1 MNDNLVLS
9 ISQRATRLFKPNRS
23 GYFLGILAVF
33 VPLFIVAEIGSS
45 LGTDA
50 SFATGLVITLAYLL
64 AIVIATAV
72 LKQQGSGWKELGL
85 ARPKSWP
92 KTILMALGAMLVMIA
107 LFIVIQIIL
116 MNIPGLALQPSDQSD
131 YNPLTGNLPM
141 FLVLVTA
148 AWTSV
153 AFGEEMLF
161 RAFLTVSLAGALG
174 DFKARWALALAGS
187 SLLFG
192 LAHYDWGLAGVIDTA
207 ITGFV
212 LGLIYL
218 RSGRNLWITIIAHA
232 LLNTLKFSLIFAG
245 VV

>member
-1 MNDNLVLS
+1 MNDNFALS
-9 ISQRATRLFKPNRS
+9 ISQGATRLLNSDKR
-23 GYFLGILAVF
+23 GHLIGILAVF
-33 VPLFIVAEIGSS
+33 VPFAIVGLIGGA
-45 LGTDA
+45 LGTDT
-50 SFATGLVITLAYLL
+50 SFASALVITLAYML
-64 AIVIATAV
+64 AIAIATAV
-72 LKQQGSGWKELGL
+72 LKSQGSGWRDLGL

-92 KTILMALGAMLVMIA
+92 KTIFMALGAMLAVIA
-107 LFIVIQIIL
+107 AMLVFQIIL

-141 FLVLVTA
+141 FLAAVAA

-174 DFKARWALALAGS
+174 DRKARWALALAGS

-192 LAHYDWGLAGVIDTA
+192 LAHYDWGPAGMIDTA
-207 ITGFV
+207 IMGLV

-218 RSGRNLWITIIAHA
+218 RSGRNLWITIIAHG
-232 LLNTLKFSLIFAG
+232 LINTLKFSLVYAG
-245 VV
+245 AV

>member
-1 MNDNLVLS
+1 MNDNFALS
-9 ISQRATRLFKPNRS
+9 ISQGATRLLNSDKR
-23 GYFLGILAVF
+23 GHLIGILAVF
-33 VPLFIVAEIGSS
+33 VPFVSVALIGGS
-45 LGTDA
+45 LGADT
-50 SFATGLVITLAYLL
+50 SFASSLVITLAYLL

-72 LKQQGSGWKELGL
+72 LKSQGSGWQELGL

-92 KTILMALGAMLVMIA
+92 KTIVKGLGALLAMIA
-107 LFIVIQIIL
+107 VIIVFQIIL

-131 YNPLTGNLPM
+131 YNALTGNLPM
-141 FLVLVTA
+141 FLVLVAA

-174 DFKARWALALAGS
+174 DRKARWALALAGS

-192 LAHYDWGLAGVIDTA
+192 LAHYDWGPAGMIDTA
-207 ITGFV
+207 IMGLV

-218 RSGRNLWITIIAHA
+218 RSGRNLWVTIIAHG
-232 LLNTLKFSLIFAG
+232 LLNTLKFSLVYAG
-245 VV
+245 AA

>member
-1 MNDNLVLS
+1 MNNNFTYSLS
-9 ISQRATRLFKPNRS
+9 QGATRLLNSDKR
-23 GYFLGILAVF
+23 GYLIGILAVF
-33 VPLFIVAEIGSS
+33 VPLFCVAEIGSS
-45 LGTDA
+45 LGTDT

-72 LKQQGSGWKELGL
+72 LKAQGSSWQELGL

-92 KTILMALGAMLVMIA
+92 KTIIMALGAMLAMIA
-107 LFIVIQIIL
+107 VTIVIQIIL

-131 YNPLTGNLPM
+131 YNPLTGNLPL

-153 AFGEEMLF
+153 TFGEEMLF

-174 DFKARWALALAGS
+174 EFKARWALALAGS

-192 LAHYDWGLAGVIDTA
+192 LAHYDWGPAGVIDTA

-212 LGLIYL
+212 FGLIYL

-232 LLNTLKFSLIFAG
+232 LLNTLKFSLIYAG